1 MEHLVSLREMG
12 QFPLSIPTSLA
23 LEGAIGIYPEKET
36 YVNVLPEYDEMWINL
51 RTLFRNLMGS
61 MKSEEAAQATPTPVA
76 QALLQEMEQ
85 LESIVKEK
93 SAGRIKLV
101 FYVSNYRGMEQKYP
115 RAYIRKDS
123 TPKQVIR
130 TEIQKKAIQHLLDL
144 LKEQGGHDVR
154 VFEQKLKTAKP
165 TKALIITH
173 FAYDLF
179 VYPQFA
185 QLDLLESHTGV
196 IKPKSQWYTKYV
208 DGKTLPMIPFREDL
222 IQIFGDAETF
232 SPWPIKHR
240 RQLIEL
246 AEKHHWTQVTTSA
259 LIKYNLELL
268 HRTEPHLADTVK
280 DMMIG

>member
-1 MEHLVSLREMG
+1 MEHLISVREMG

-36 YVNVLPEYDEMWINL
+36 HINVLPDYDELWINL

-61 MKSEEAAQATPTPVA
+61 MKSEEAAAVTPTPVA
-76 QALLQEMEQ
+76 EALMSEIEH
-85 LESIVKEK
+85 LESIIKER
-93 SAGRIKLV
+93 SANRIHLV
-101 FYVSNYRGMEQKYP
+101 FYVSNYKGLESKYP

-123 TPKQVIR
+123 TPKQLVR
-130 TEIQKKAIQHLLDL
+130 TEIQKKAIGHLLEL

-179 VYPQFA
+179 VYPQFS

-222 IQIFGDAETF
+222 VQIFGDAETF
-232 SPWPIKHR
+232 APWPIKHR

-246 AEKHHWTQVTTSA
+246 AEKHHWTQLTTKA
-259 LIKYNLELL
+259 LIDYNLTLL
-268 HRTEPHLADTVK
+268 HKTDPYLADVVK
-280 DMMIG
+280 SMLV

>member
-1 MEHLVSLREMG
+1 MG

-36 YVNVLPEYDEMWINL
+36 HINVLPDYDEMWINL

-61 MKSEEAAQATPTPVA
+61 MKSEEAAAVTPTPVA
-76 QALLQEMEQ
+76 EALMSEIEH
-85 LESIVKEK
+85 LESIVKER
-93 SAGRIKLV
+93 SANRIHLV
-101 FYVSNYRGMEQKYP
+101 FYVSNYKGLEQKYP

-123 TPKQVIR
+123 TPKQLIR

-173 FAYDLF
+173 YAYDLF
-179 VYPQFA
+179 VHPQFA
-185 QLDLLESHTGV
+185 QLELLESHTGA
-196 IKPKSQWYTKYV
+196 IKPKSQWYTKFV

-246 AEKHHWTQVTTSA
+246 AEKHHWTQLTTKS
-259 LIKYNLELL
+259 LIDYNLSLL
-268 HRTEPHLADTVK
+268 HKTDPYLADVVK
-280 DMMIG
+280 SMLV

>member
-1 MEHLVSLREMG
+1 MEHLISVREMG

-36 YVNVLPEYDEMWINL
+36 HINVLPEYDELWINL

-61 MKSEEAAQATPTPVA
+61 MKSEEAAAVTPTPVA
-76 QALLQEMEQ
+76 EALMSEIEH
-85 LESIVKEK
+85 LESIIKER
-93 SAGRIKLV
+93 SANRIHLV
-101 FYVSNYRGMEQKYP
+101 FYVSNYKGLESKYP

-123 TPKQVIR
+123 TPKQLIR
-130 TEIQKKAIQHLLDL
+130 TEIQKKAIGHLLEL

-179 VYPQFA
+179 VYPQFS

-222 IQIFGDAETF
+222 VQIFGDAETF

-246 AEKHHWTQVTTSA
+246 AEKHHWTQVTTKA
-259 LIKYNLELL
+259 LIDYNLTLL
-268 HRTEPHLADTVK
+268 HKTDPHLADVVK
-280 DMMIG
+280 SMLV

>member
-1 MEHLVSLREMG
+1 MEHLVSVREMG

-36 YVNVLPEYDEMWINL
+36 HINVLPEYDEMWINL
-51 RTLFRNLMGS
+51 RTLFRNLMSS
-61 MKSEEAAQATPTPVA
+61 MKSEEAAAVTPTPVA
-76 QALLQEMEQ
+76 EALMTEIEH
-85 LESIVKEK
+85 LESIIKER
-93 SAGRIKLV
+93 SANRIHLV
-101 FYVSNYRGMEQKYP
+101 FYVSNYVGLENKYP
-115 RAYIRKDS
+115 KAYIRKDS
-123 TPKQVIR
+123 TPKQLIR
-130 TEIQKKAIQHLLDL
+130 TEIQKKAIQHLLNL

-154 VFEQKLKTAKP
+154 VFQQKLSTAKP

-173 FAYDLF
+173 YAYDLF
-179 VYPQFA
+179 VYPQFS

-196 IKPKSQWYTKYV
+196 VKPKSQWYTKYV

-246 AEKHHWTQVTTSA
+246 AEKHHWTQVTTKA
-259 LIKYNLELL
+259 LIDYNLTLL
-268 HRTEPHLADTVK
+268 HKTDPYLADTVK
-280 DMMIG
+280 SMLV